1 MSKRA
6 ADPPSPA
13 SDSMPRTAGDK
24 KTARPC
30 VFEASFEEGAAAV
43 FRLAGRLD
51 TLTAGEVWRKAD
63 RILEARAP
71 RALILQ
77 IGEVDYC
84 DGAGIAFVL
93 YLRERFSGAGR
104 EFEIRGLAPGFKKMI
119 AQYEGETFADP
130 TPARPLPNRLPE
142 DVGRATVALW
152 KDFHNLI
159 SYVGECAAAL
169 AFAARYPGRVRWKDA
184 LMVAERSG
192 VNALPIVALIGF
204 LVGLIMAFQSAIPM
218 KQFGAEIFVANLV
231 AISMIREL
239 GPLMTA
245 ILLAGRSGSAF
256 AAEIGAMKV
265 NEEVNA
271 LMTMGIDPV
280 RFLVVTR
287 VLAATLMIP
296 VLTVFAELAG
306 LVGGAIVVLSFGY
319 PLVTYVNQA
328 FSFVSVTDLLGGLLK
343 AGVFGILVAGVG
355 CLRGLQTRTGASAVG
370 DSTTSAVVSGIVL
383 IAVTDG
389 VFSVAYYYLGI

>member
-1 MSKRA
+1 
-6 ADPPSPA
+6 
-13 SDSMPRTAGDK
+13 
-24 KTARPC
+24 
-30 VFEASFEEGAAAV
+30 
-43 FRLAGRLD
+43 
-51 TLTAGEVWRKAD
+51 
-63 RILEARAP
+63 
-71 RALILQ
+71 
-77 IGEVDYC
+77 
-84 DGAGIAFVL
+84 
-93 YLRERFSGAGR
+93 
-104 EFEIRGLAPGFKKMI
+104 
-119 AQYEGETFADP
+119 
-130 TPARPLPNRLPE
+130 
-142 DVGRATVALW
+142 
-152 KDFHNLI
+152 
-159 SYVGECAAAL
+159 
-169 AFAARYPGRVRWKDA
+169 
-184 LMVAERSG
+184 
-192 VNALPIVALIGF
+192 
-204 LVGLIMAFQSAIPM
+204 
-218 KQFGAEIFVANLV
+218 
-231 AISMIREL
+231 
-239 GPLMTA
+239 MTA